1 MSDWYYMVMGEV
13 YGPVDRQQLKQLARR
28 GEVTQDTAVREGET
42 GQWQTADH
50 VEGLLEFEVQVGGEG
65 TLDEAAVSRRRSRS
79 FQPGSLLR
87 PSLPQESR
95 FLVLSIVAAVHR
107 ILGFLLLI
115 GAGLIL
121 IGGSVM
127 LVIALSGSSRGPAP
141 AAFVVS
147 AGSTFL
153 SVFGAAATCFVVAES
168 IRVILAIEKN
178 TWTVTRQMADLFSYQ
193 ATLHRQMEDLRRLTS
208 DRIV

>member
-50 VEGLLEFEVQVGGEG
+50 VEGLLEFEVQAGAEG
-65 TLDEAAVSRRRSRS
+65 TSDDTAVPRRRSRS

-87 PSLPQESR
+87 PSLPQENR
-95 FLVLSIVAAVHR
+95 FFVLSIVAAVHR

-121 IGGSVM
+121 VGGCVM
-127 LVIALSGSSRGPAP
+127 FVIASSSSSKAPAP

-153 SVFGAAATCFVVAES
+153 TVLGAAATCLVVSES

-178 TWTVTRQMADLFSYQ
+178 TWTVTRQMADVFSYQ
-193 ATLHRQMEDLRRLTS
+193 ASLHRQMEDLRRLTS
-208 DRIV
+208 ERNI